1 MNYLDILF
9 VLLLI
14 WGGYKGFKTGFVIEL
29 FTLLALFLGLYAAVH
44 FSNFA
49 TRIITEDFRSKSEY
63 VPVIAFTLTF
73 LAVGAMVYFAGK
85 AIEKVV
91 KIVHLTPLNK
101 IAGLALGVIK
111 MCFYIAGFII
121 ITDSFDERNDVIDS
135 DTKSGSLLYHPIRK
149 IATATIPAFE
159 ESTIFVKN
167 TLKDKKEST
176 EEDDEKDNNPEDLEN
191 E

>member
-1 MNYLDILF
+1 VNYLDILF

-14 WGGYKGFKTGFVIEL
+14 WGGWKGFKTGFVIEL
-29 FTLLALFLGLYAAVH
+29 FTLLALFIGLYAAVH

-49 TRIITEDFRSKSEY
+49 TRIITEDFGSKSEY

-91 KIVHLTPLNK
+91 KIVHLSPLNK
-101 IAGLALGVIK
+101 AAGLGLGLIK

-121 ITDSFDERNDVIDS
+121 ITDSYDERNDIIDS
-135 DTKSGSLLYHPIRK
+135 DTKSGSLLYHPIKK

-159 ESTIFVKN
+159 ESTIFLKN
-167 TLKDKKEST
+167 TFEHKKKET
-176 EEDDEKDNNPEDLEN
+176 KKDA
-191 E
+191 

>member
-14 WGGYKGFKTGFVIEL
+14 WGGYSGFKSGFIIQL
-29 FTLLALFLGLYAAVH
+29 FTTLALFLGLYAGVH

-49 TRIITEDFRSKSEY
+49 SNIIVEDFGWTSKY
-63 VPVIAFTLTF
+63 VPVVAFALTF

-91 KIVHLTPLNK
+91 KVVLLSPLNK
-101 IAGLALGVIK
+101 VAGLGLGVIK
-111 MCFYIAGFII
+111 MAFYIGGFVI
-121 ITDSFDERNDVIDS
+121 ITESYDERNDIIDTG
-135 DTKSGSLLYHPIRK
+135 TKSGSLLYYPIK
-149 IATATIPAFE
+149 NITTGAIPAFE

-167 TLKDKKEST
+167 TFEHKNKSTKKDE
-176 EEDDEKDNNPEDLEN
+176 
-191 E
+191 

>member
-14 WGGYKGFKTGFVIEL
+14 WGGYSGFKSGFIIQL
-29 FTLLALFLGLYAAVH
+29 FTTLALFLGLYAGVH

-49 TRIITEDFRSKSEY
+49 TRIIVEDFGSTSKY
-63 VPVIAFTLTF
+63 VPVIAFTITF

-91 KIVHLTPLNK
+91 KVVRLSPINK
-101 IAGLALGVIK
+101 IAGLALGLIK
-111 MCFYIAGFII
+111 MSFYIGAFII
-121 ITDSFDERNDVIDS
+121 ITESYDERNDIIDS
-135 DTKSGSLLYHPIRK
+135 DTKSGSLMYYPIKK
-149 IATATIPAFE
+149 ITTSTIPAFE

-167 TLKDKKEST
+167 TLEQGKKSIEV
-176 EEDDEKDNNPEDLEN
+176 DE
-191 E
+191 